1 MVVANG
7 VNDSVIC
14 TTMNNISFFIMFAML
29 PSEYFLYLSSIK
41 NTTSSSGQYLIENTT
56 SNMKNTVIII
66 LFAMS
71 LLSSCTIRQDY
82 NQQLLKADSL
92 MQLRPDSAL
101 NILKSISPKKLSTR
115 ADNAYYAL
123 LLTQAQDKNFVV
135 QKDDSLIQIAVHYYD
150 SIGDTKMQAKAHY
163 YWGCV
168 YRDMNQQAEAI
179 REFLIAAPL
188 TEKVK
193 EKRQLGL
200 IYNNIGYIYNI
211 QDFNQKADSIY
222 QLVEIIAIEL
232 KDTTLWAEALSK
244 QGSIALS
251 KGDDYF
257 PIAEQKL
264 SNAFMAA
271 DKMGYNRLKADIS
284 ASLSRLYT
292 RMGQKEKALHY
303 AKLNLS
309 LRRDTAR
316 AYRAFFILGDAYYK
330 SEQYDSATFYLN
342 KSLVSK
348 DYGKKADAYMRL
360 ADIAMIQ
367 GNATLSMELERNS
380 SAYKD
385 SLYKFRRNIVTNKI
399 IKAETDAQ
407 TMLQKLYYK
416 WRLNTYLC
424 VFILIIVIIIII
436 TILLYK
442 RYRRKNYL
450 LQKDKQQIEKAHQ
463 DLSQHYAKLQI
474 DIVQKD
480 LEIESLRKELAS
492 HQVYEEQR
500 KKLQD
505 ELDEMVLKRKALAKE
520 AFLHSPLYEKMQAII
535 KDYQDKDTSDKELS
549 DQEWQEFVAEMDM
562 EWNNAIT
569 ELCAKYQLSKEE
581 LHLICLSLI
590 GFPFSH
596 LEYLLHLSRATLYRK
611 KNALLKRID
620 TKQDCDFEE
629 ILQKIR
635 S

>member
-101 NILKSISPKKLSTR
+101 NILKSISSKKLSTR

-179 REFLIAAPL
+179 REFFIAAPL
-188 TEKVK
+188 TEKSK

-367 GNATLSMELERNS
+367 GNATLSIELEI
-380 SAYKD
+380 
-385 SLYKFRRNIVTNKI
+385 F
-399 IKAETDAQ
+399 
-407 TMLQKLYYK
+407 
-416 WRLNTYLC
+416 
-424 VFILIIVIIIII
+424 LIILKYTLKYFIINM
-436 TILLYK
+436 L
-442 RYRRKNYL
+442 
-450 LQKDKQQIEKAHQ
+450 
-463 DLSQHYAKLQI
+463 
-474 DIVQKD
+474 
-480 LEIESLRKELAS
+480 
-492 HQVYEEQR
+492 
-500 KKLQD
+500 
-505 ELDEMVLKRKALAKE
+505 
-520 AFLHSPLYEKMQAII
+520 
-535 KDYQDKDTSDKELS
+535 
-549 DQEWQEFVAEMDM
+549 
-562 EWNNAIT
+562 
-569 ELCAKYQLSKEE
+569 
-581 LHLICLSLI
+581 
-590 GFPFSH
+590 
-596 LEYLLHLSRATLYRK
+596 
-611 KNALLKRID
+611 
-620 TKQDCDFEE
+620 
-629 ILQKIR
+629 
-635 S
+635 

>member
-1 MVVANG
+1 
-7 VNDSVIC
+7 
-14 TTMNNISFFIMFAML
+14 
-29 PSEYFLYLSSIK
+29 
-41 NTTSSSGQYLIENTT
+41 
-56 SNMKNTVIII
+56 MKNTVIII

-101 NILKSISPKKLSTR
+101 NILKSISPEKLSTR

-179 REFLIAAPL
+179 REFFIAAPL
-188 TEKVK
+188 TEKSK

-211 QDFNQKADSIY
+211 QEFNQKADSIY
-222 QLVEIIAIEL
+222 RLMEVIAKEL
-232 KDTTLWAEALSK
+232 RDTTLWSEALSR
-244 QGSIALS
+244 QASIDLM
-251 KGDDYF
+251 KGENYF

-264 SNAFMAA
+264 LDAFVTMEKIKN
-271 DKMGYNRLKADIS
+271 DGLKANIS
-284 ASLSRLYT
+284 ASLSNLYS
-292 RMGQKEKALHY
+292 RMNQGEKALHY
-303 AKLNLS
+303 AKLNFS
-309 LRRDTAR
+309 LRKDTVWP
-316 AYRAFFILGDAYYK
+316 YQTFLLLGDAYYK
-330 SEQYDSATFYLN
+330 LKQYDSATFYLN
-342 KSLVSK
+342 KSLLGK
-348 DYGKKADAYMRL
+348 DYGRKSDVYMRL

-367 GNATLSMELERNS
+367 GNTTLSIELERNS

-385 SLYKFRRNIVTNKI
+385 SLYQLRRNPVAKRI
-399 IKAETDAQ
+399 IEVEADVQ
-407 TMLQKLYYK
+407 TILQKLYYK
-416 WRLNTYLC
+416 GRLQMYLYS
-424 VFILIIVIIIII
+424 FILITIIIIAI
-436 TILLYK
+436 SLYLYK
-442 RYRRKNYL
+442 RYQRKNNL
-450 LQKDKQQIEKAHQ
+450 LKKDKQQLEKINQ
-463 DLSQHYAKLQI
+463 DLSQHYANLQT
-474 DIVQKD
+474 DITQKD
-480 LEIESLRKELAS
+480 MEIEKLRKELAS
-492 HQVYEEQR
+492 HQVNEEQR
-500 KKLQD
+500 KKLQT
-505 ELDEMVLKRKALAKE
+505 ELDKIVLKRKTLAKE
-520 AFLHSPLYEKMQAII
+520 AFLHSPIYEKMQAII
-535 KDYQDKDTSDKELS
+535 KDFQDKDASDKELS

-569 ELCAKYQLSKEE
+569 ELCVKYQLSKEE
-581 LHLICLSLI
+581 LHLVCLSLV

-611 KNALLKRID
+611 KNLLLKRID
-620 TKQDCDFEE
+620 TNLNCEFEE

-635 S
+635 

>member
-1 MVVANG
+1 
-7 VNDSVIC
+7 
-14 TTMNNISFFIMFAML
+14 
-29 PSEYFLYLSSIK
+29 
-41 NTTSSSGQYLIENTT
+41 
-56 SNMKNTVIII
+56 MKNTVIII

-222 QLVEIIAIEL
+222 RLMEVIAKEL
-232 KDTTLWAEALSK
+232 RDTTLWSEALSR
-244 QGSIALS
+244 QASIDLM
-251 KGDDYF
+251 KGENYF

-264 SNAFMAA
+264 LDAFVTMEKIKN
-271 DKMGYNRLKADIS
+271 DGLKANIS
-284 ASLSRLYT
+284 ASLSNLYS
-292 RMGQKEKALHY
+292 RMNQGEKALHY
-303 AKLNLS
+303 AKLNFS
-309 LRRDTAR
+309 LRKDTVWP
-316 AYRAFFILGDAYYK
+316 YQTFLLLGDAYYK
-330 SEQYDSATFYLN
+330 LKQYDSATFYLN
-342 KSLVSK
+342 KSLLGK
-348 DYGKKADAYMRL
+348 DYGRKSDVYMRL

-367 GNATLSMELERNS
+367 GNTTLSIELERNS

-385 SLYKFRRNIVTNKI
+385 SLYQLRRNPVAKRI
-399 IKAETDAQ
+399 IEVEADVQ
-407 TMLQKLYYK
+407 TILQKLYYK
-416 WRLNTYLC
+416 GRLQMYLYS
-424 VFILIIVIIIII
+424 FILITIIIIAI
-436 TILLYK
+436 SLYLYK
-442 RYRRKNYL
+442 RYQRKNNL
-450 LQKDKQQIEKAHQ
+450 LKKDKQQLEKINQ
-463 DLSQHYAKLQI
+463 DLSQHHANLQT
-474 DIVQKD
+474 DITQKGM
-480 LEIESLRKELAS
+480 EIEKLRKELAS
-492 HQVYEEQR
+492 HQVNEEQR
-500 KKLQD
+500 KKLQA
-505 ELDEMVLKRKALAKE
+505 ELDKIVLKRKTLAKE
-520 AFLHSPLYEKMQAII
+520 AFLHSPIYEKMQAII
-535 KDYQDKDTSDKELS
+535 KDFQDKDASDKELS

-569 ELCAKYQLSKEE
+569 ELCVKYQLSKEE
-581 LHLICLSLI
+581 LHLVCLSLV

-611 KNALLKRID
+611 KNLLLKRID
-620 TKQDCDFEE
+620 TNLNCEFEE

-635 S
+635 

>member
-1 MVVANG
+1 
-7 VNDSVIC
+7 
-14 TTMNNISFFIMFAML
+14 
-29 PSEYFLYLSSIK
+29 
-41 NTTSSSGQYLIENTT
+41 
-56 SNMKNTVIII
+56 MKNTVIII

-179 REFLIAAPL
+179 REFFIAAPL
-188 TEKVK
+188 TEKSK

-211 QDFNQKADSIY
+211 QEFNQKADSIY
-222 QLVEIIAIEL
+222 RLMEVIAKEL
-232 KDTTLWAEALSK
+232 RDTTLWSEALSR
-244 QGSIALS
+244 QASIDLM
-251 KGDDYF
+251 KGENYF

-264 SNAFMAA
+264 LDAFVTMEKIKN
-271 DKMGYNRLKADIS
+271 DGLKANIS
-284 ASLSRLYT
+284 ASLSNLYS
-292 RMGQKEKALHY
+292 RMNQGEKALHY
-303 AKLNLS
+303 AKLNFS
-309 LRRDTAR
+309 LRKDTVWP
-316 AYRAFFILGDAYYK
+316 YQTFLLLGDAYYK
-330 SEQYDSATFYLN
+330 LKQYDSATFYLN
-342 KSLVSK
+342 KSLLGK
-348 DYGKKADAYMRL
+348 DYGRKSDVYMRL

-367 GNATLSMELERNS
+367 GNTTLSIELERNS

-385 SLYKFRRNIVTNKI
+385 SLYQLRRNPVAKRI
-399 IKAETDAQ
+399 IEVEADVQ
-407 TMLQKLYYK
+407 TILQKLYYK
-416 WRLNTYLC
+416 GRLQMYLYS
-424 VFILIIVIIIII
+424 FILITIIIIAI
-436 TILLYK
+436 SLYLYK
-442 RYRRKNYL
+442 RYQRKNNL
-450 LQKDKQQIEKAHQ
+450 LKKDKQQLEKINQ
-463 DLSQHYAKLQI
+463 DLSQHYANLQT
-474 DIVQKD
+474 DITQKD
-480 LEIESLRKELAS
+480 MEIEKLRKELAS
-492 HQVYEEQR
+492 HQVNEEQR
-500 KKLQD
+500 KKLQT
-505 ELDEMVLKRKALAKE
+505 ELDKIVLKRKTLAKE
-520 AFLHSPLYEKMQAII
+520 AFLHSPIYEKMQAII
-535 KDYQDKDTSDKELS
+535 KDFQDKDASDKELS

-569 ELCAKYQLSKEE
+569 ELCVKYQLSKEE
-581 LHLICLSLI
+581 LHLVCLSLV

-611 KNALLKRID
+611 KNLLLKRID
-620 TKQDCDFEE
+620 TNLNCEFEE

-635 S
+635 